1 MVAKPGQCRYTL
13 DAARDLR
20 KRCARTNGGGL
31 AMTLFKRTVLK
42 VGLAVLAAMGV
53 QAAGAQGDSATN
65 FPNRPIRMVVGFAAG
80 GGNDLFA
87 RLVGQKLSENIGQPV
102 IIENKPGAGGRIA
115 GEYVKRQPPGGYTI
129 LVGAS
134 GQMGNA
140 AAVFSQMFYPP

>member
-53 QAAGAQGDSATN
+53 HAAGAQGDSATN
-65 FPNRPIRMVVGFAAG
+65 FPNRPIRMGVGFAAG
-80 GGNDLFA
+80 RWNDPFPP
-87 RLVGQKLSENIGQPV
+87 LVGQKL
-102 IIENKPGAGGRIA
+102 A
-115 GEYVKRQPPGGYTI
+115 GEPWHPGG
-129 LVGAS
+129 VQS
-134 GQMGNA
+134 K
-140 AAVFSQMFYPP
+140 